1 MANRYDSHLRK
12 LLTVCAL
19 FGVAPLMLPPLS
31 QRSLADAPG
40 DRAGPDYDLSWF
52 TIDGGGPGAPG
63 FSAGGDFDLS
73 GTVGQSD
80 ASDVLAGRDF
90 ELTGGFW
97 FRIPRGDCEDDGDVD
112 LNDFE
117 AFEDCLTGPN
127 VVVGDACR
135 CFDVDRNGAVDLAD
149 LATVQANFTSQ

>member
-1 MANRYDSHLRK
+1 MTNRYDSHLRK

-19 FGVAPLMLPPLS
+19 FGVASLMLPPS
-31 QRSLADAPG
+31 SRRSLADAPG

-52 TIDGGGPGAPG
+52 TIDGGGVM
-63 FSAGGDFDLS
+63 FSAGGDYDLS

-80 ASDVLAGRDF
+80 ASDVLAGGDF

-97 FRIPRGDCEDDGDVD
+97 FRIPLGDCEDDGDVD

-117 AFEDCLTGPN
+117 AFEDCLTGPSA
-127 VVVGDACR
+127 VVDDACR